1 MPKSAIYV
9 YIDVHAIKVREIAMV
24 SLCRSSGH
32 PPECSW
38 QQGLCVQSSSWT
50 GTPYLRQSDDS
61 TPAAVEVVMIEPALL
76 DCIIII
82 FVVATS
88 VNMTHVGTIEY
99 RYFLK
104 SSFISSSTIIVC
116 SNVQIN
122 ASEKIL

>member
-1 MPKSAIYV
+1 
-9 YIDVHAIKVREIAMV
+9 MV

-50 GTPYLRQSDDS
+50 GTLYLRQSDDS
-61 TPAAVEVVMIEPALL
+61 TPAAVEVVMIKPALL

-99 RYFLK
+99 IYFLK

-116 SNVQIN
+116 NNVKIN
-122 ASEKIL
+122 ASE